1 MNTTIFPNIKQTTGG
16 VDVPISKVMDG
27 IKRGRWKGAVEKL
40 RETGDK
46 SIKTSL
52 PYFTGSG
59 TFSKRNEKGLKEHN
73 DRIII
78 DIDNIDNLEDVRGLL
93 SLDPYTEYL
102 FMSCS
107 GNGLAVIV
115 KINGDKHRDTFL
127 ALQDYYKSTYGI
139 EVDKACKDISR
150 PRYISYDPHLF
161 FNPTAEIYTD
171 IKENI
176 QIELSQE
183 LPTVYKQ
190 KKRVSSSKAE
200 SSSER
205 LITNAIDMIFSAPD
219 GKKHEVLLSA
229 ANLLGGYVAGG
240 VLDEIVCEGALVDA
254 IRQRS
259 PKDMDGAIRT
269 ILDGLQNGKLRPL
282 YLEDINKDF
291 KKLAK
296 TQSVEEYARELNR
309 SGKKW
314 SNSDVIKCGELFD
327 INGDDSRAIFNQ
339 VYLKYKDEFDLDNKP
354 MIVKVEHYLN
364 SKYEFL
370 YNEIN
375 QTTDFKKLSD
385 NSFKLLNTNDIYRD
399 LQHSGFKF
407 GLDRIKSLLNSDFV
421 KSYNPFIEYFTGL
434 EKYTDTD
441 PDYIKQLAEHISTDD
456 NEYFVEMFRKALVRC
471 IACSLYNKENRIV
484 FVLVGEKQGTGKS
497 TFLRFL
503 NPFGDKY
510 YTESPLADNK
520 DTEFRFSENFIY
532 NLEELSSLSYV
543 EINKLKAIISKS
555 VVKERKAY
563 AVNEIE
569 QPRRCNFFGSTNKTD
584 FLADI
589 ENTRWLCF
597 SVLDI
602 NFSYTSINIDDVW
615 RQAWSLY
622 RNGYNYQLTAEE
634 ADKRESIN
642 KGFEVITSERE
653 LIIKNYRTVPENT
666 GQFLSNT
673 EILEELIGAS
683 DGKLRL
689 NTYNVS
695 RAMKQLGFEVGRKS
709 IDGKQL
715 RGYYVARITMMQKQ
729 QEEDW
734 KAPF

>member
-27 IKRGRWKGAVEKL
+27 IKRGRWKGAIEKL

-59 TFSKRNEKGLKEHN
+59 TFSKRNDKGLKEHN

-78 DIDNIDNLEDVRGLL
+78 DIDNIDNLEDIRALL
-93 SLDPYTEYL
+93 SLDTYTEYL

-107 GNGLAVIV
+107 GKGLAVIV
-115 KINGDKHRDTFL
+115 KIEGNKHKETFL
-127 ALQDYYKSTYGI
+127 SLQQYYMETYGI
-139 EVDKACKDISR
+139 EIDKAGKDLSR

-161 FNPTAEIYTD
+161 FNPTAEIYT
-171 IKENI
+171 EVVEI
-176 QIELSQE
+176 QQLELQE
-183 LPTVYKQ
+183 SEP
-190 KKRVSSSKAE
+190 KKRKVSSSKANTTN
-200 SSSER
+200 SSR
-205 LITNAIDMIFSAPD
+205 LITRAIDMVLSAPE
-219 GKKHEVLLSA
+219 GEKHQVLLQAS
-229 ANLLGGYVAGG
+229 NLLGGYVAGG
-240 VLDEIVCEGALVDA
+240 VLDELECEGALVDA
-254 IRQRS
+254 ISQRN
-259 PKDMDGAIRT
+259 PRDLDGAIRT
-269 ILDGLQNGKLRPL
+269 IIDGLNNGKLRPL
-282 YLEDINKDF
+282 YPEDTKKDF

-296 TQSVEEYARELNR
+296 TQSVEDYARELNR
-309 SGKKW
+309 SGAKW
-314 SNSDVIKCGELFD
+314 TNSDVVKCGHLFELDGTD
-327 INGDDSRAIFNQ
+327 IRAIFNKIFSE
-339 VYLKYKDEFDLDNKP
+339 YRDEFNLDNKP
-354 MIVKVEHYLN
+354 MIAKVEYYLN
-364 SKYEFL
+364 GKDDFL
-370 YNEIN
+370 CNEIT
-375 QTTDFKKLSD
+375 QTTDFKSKDS
-385 NSFKLLNTNDIYRD
+385 KKYQLLNINDVYRD

-421 KSYNPFIEYFTGL
+421 KSYNPFIDYFSALSEYK
-434 EKYTDTD
+434 EDE
-441 PDYIKQLAEHISTDD
+441 PDFIRQLAEHISTEDP
-456 NEYFVEMFRKALVRC
+456 EYFVEMFRKALVRC

-503 NPFGDKY
+503 NPFGAKY

-563 AVNEIE
+563 AINEIE

-615 RQAWSLY
+615 RQTWHLY
-622 RNGYNYQLTAEE
+622 RNGYNYQLTSDE
-634 ADKRESIN
+634 ANKRESIN
-642 KGFEVITSERE
+642 KDFEVITSERE
-653 LIIKNYRTVPENT
+653 LIIKNFRTVPENT

-673 EILEELIGAS
+673 EILQELIGAS
-683 DGKLRL
+683 ESKLRL

-695 RAMKQLGFEVGRKS
+695 RAMKQLGCAAGRKAV
-709 IDGKQL
+709 DGKQL
-715 RGYYVARITMMQKQ
+715 RGYYVSRITMMEKQ

>member
-16 VDVPISKVMDG
+16 IDVPISKVMDG
-27 IKRGRWKGAVEKL
+27 IKRGRWKAPIEKL
-40 RETGDK
+40 RESGDK

-59 TFSKRNEKGLKEHN
+59 TFSKRNDKGLKEHN

-78 DIDNIDNLEDVRGLL
+78 DIDNIPNLEDIRGLL

-102 FMSCS
+102 FISCS

-115 KINGDKHRDTFL
+115 KIKGDKHKETFL
-127 ALQDYYKSTYGI
+127 SLQKYYMETYGI
-139 EVDKACKDISR
+139 EVDKACKDLSR

-161 FNPTAEIYTD
+161 FNPTAKEYTD
-171 IKENI
+171 VEESKQIKI
-176 QIELSQE
+176 QEVKPKKVSS
-183 LPTVYKQ
+183 PA
-190 KKRVSSSKAE
+190 KRVLGYSHIIKSAVE
-200 SSSER
+200 MV
-205 LITNAIDMIFSAPD
+205 LSAPD
-219 GKKHEVLLSA
+219 GDKHRVLLSA
-229 ANLLGGYVAGG
+229 ANLVGGYVAGG
-240 VLDEIVCEGALVDA
+240 VLDEIECEGALVDA
-254 IRQRS
+254 ISQRN
-259 PKDMDGAIRT
+259 PRDLDGAIRT
-269 ILDGLQNGKLRPL
+269 IIDGINNGKLRPL
-282 YLEDINKDF
+282 YIEDTKKDF

-296 TQSVEEYARELNR
+296 SQSVEDYARALNR
-309 SGKKW
+309 AGNNW
-314 SNSDVIKCGELFD
+314 TNSDVIKCGEMFELDGSD
-327 INGDDSRAIFNQ
+327 IRVIFNN
-339 VYLKYKDEFDLDNKP
+339 VFSKYRDEFNLDNKP

-370 YNEIN
+370 SNEIT
-375 QTTDFKKLSD
+375 QTTDFKKKED
-385 NSFKLLNTNDIYRD
+385 KDFKLLNINDVYRD

-421 KSYNPFIEYFTGL
+421 PSYNPFIEYFTNL
-434 EKYTDTD
+434 KDYKKDE
-441 PDYIKQLAEHISTDD
+441 PDYIRQLAEHISTD
-456 NEYFVEMFRKALVRC
+456 NPEYFVEMFRKALVRC

-497 TFLRFL
+497 TFLRYL
-503 NPFGDKY
+503 NPFGNKY

-569 QPRRCNFFGSTNKTD
+569 QPRRCNFFGSTNRTD

-597 SVLDI
+597 AVLDI
-602 NFSYTSINIDDVW
+602 NFSYTSINISNVW
-615 RQAWSLY
+615 RQAWQLY
-622 RNGYNYQLTAEE
+622 RDGFNYQLTNEE
-634 ADKRESIN
+634 ANKRESIN
-642 KGFEVITSERE
+642 KDFEVVTSERE
-653 LIIKNYRTVPENT
+653 LIIKNFRIVPENS

-673 EILEELIGAS
+673 EILQDLVAISESKI
-683 DGKLRL
+683 RL
-689 NTYNVS
+689 TTYNVS
-695 RAMKQLGFEVGRKS
+695 RAMKQLGYAAGRKS
-709 IDGKQL
+709 VDGKQL
-715 RGYYVARITMMQKQ
+715 RGYYVGRVSQMEKLT
-729 QEEDW
+729 EDEW
-734 KAPF
+734 QTPF